1 MKQYEIIE
9 LREKVLKRIRN
20 SLINKVEV
28 SAEQQNIEVRAF
40 TPSEDSIDFEFAR
53 NFTEAGGFFYFSDNR
68 QELKLALNALLKEK
82 NYINVYCS
90 NEELADL
97 IGTNTAAVYDN
108 LDDLPAAPIVVSE
121 CEYLCARTG
130 SILMSSFLSSGR
142 RGIASNDAL
151 IVVATVDQILPDIQD
166 AINAITIKYSDEFP
180 SQLTFVT
187 GPSRTADIEKKLVM
201 GAHGSTEVYVF
212 LH

>member
-20 SLINKVEV
+20 SLINKVEI
-28 SAEQQNIEVRAF
+28 SSEQQNIEVKAF
-40 TPSEDSIDFEFAR
+40 PTSTESVEFEFAS
-53 NFTEAGGFFYFSDNR
+53 NFTAASGFFYFSDNR

-82 NYINVYCS
+82 NFINVYCS
-90 NEELADL
+90 NEEIADL
-97 IGTNTAAVYDN
+97 IGTGTAAVYDN
-108 LDDLPAAPIVVSE
+108 LDDLTTVPIVLSE

-130 SILMSSFLSSGR
+130 SIMMSSFLSCGR

-151 IVVATVDQILPDIQD
+151 IVVATIDQILPDIED
-166 AINAITIKYSDEFP
+166 AIQAISDKYSEEFP
-180 SQLTFVT
+180 SQITFVT
-187 GPSRTADIEKKLVM
+187 GPSRTADIENQLVI

-212 LH
+212 LY